1 MNPFFQL
8 IQLAISQKESLSF
21 SLSEKEWEELFSI
34 AQKQALTGILLEG
47 IMKLP
52 EQQKPPTDLF
62 LSWYTIADKIKQ
74 YNQLLND
81 QTADVSDRF
90 KQDNLRSVILKGQ
103 GNALLYPNPLLR
115 QPGDIDIWIEGSR
128 QSIINYICQ
137 QAPVSGI
144 VYHHANFPVLGK
156 TEVEVHFTPTWMNSF
171 FTNRKL
177 QRFFKQTKET
187 QFSNEKEL
195 PNGRKI
201 NVPTPEVNSIF
212 LLIHIYRHLFDEGIG
227 LRQLLD
233 YYYLLKQGL
242 SEEEKSQ
249 ARRLLKQLN
258 LERFAAAVMY
268 VEQEVFG
275 LEDEFLLIKPNE
287 KSGSFLL
294 NEIMEAGNFGH
305 YDTRVTKPQ
314 EENRWTRLIRKTKRN
329 FRFISYY
336 PDEVL
341 WSPIFKAWQFCWRKR
356 HNYL

>member
-1 MNPFFQL
+1 MNLFFQL
-8 IQLAISQKESLSF
+8 IQLAISQKENLSHSLTD
-21 SLSEKEWEELFSI
+21 KEWEELFAI

-90 KQDNLRSVILKGQ
+90 KQDNFRSVILKGQ

-115 QPGDIDIWIEGSR
+115 QPGDIDIWLEGSR
-128 QSIINYICQ
+128 ASIINYISRH
-137 QAPVSGI
+137 APVSGI
-144 VYHHANFPVLGK
+144 VYHHADFPVLES
-156 TEVEVHFTPTWMNSF
+156 TEVEVHFTPTWMNSY
-171 FTNRKL
+171 FTNLKL
-177 QRFFKQTKET
+177 QRFFKQKKGT
-187 QFSNEKEL
+187 QFCNETEL

-201 NVPTPEVNSIF
+201 NVPTPEVNRIF

-242 SEEEKSQ
+242 SEEEKSHTHQ
-249 ARRLLKQLN
+249 LLKQLK

-275 LEDEFLLIKPNE
+275 LEDAFLLTKPDD
-287 KSGSFLL
+287 KAGRFLL
-294 NEIMEAGNFGH
+294 NEIIEAGNFGH
-305 YDTRVTKPQ
+305 YDMRIEKP
-314 EENRWTRLIRKTKRN
+314 ENENRWTRLIRKTKRN
-329 FRFISYY
+329 FRFIFYY

-341 WSPIFKAWQFCWRKR
+341 WSPFFKAWQYCWRRK